1 MGARVVWREGRTED
15 EGQGWAWAVEFALAH
30 LPKTV
35 FQVFD
40 DECCILSL
48 SYEIKMGPNFINLSC
63 AFLKEI
69 FTECVLLSSSGC
81 SLVCSVWKRT

>member
-1 MGARVVWREGRTED
+1 M
-15 EGQGWAWAVEFALAH
+15 EGQKDKGRCTWAVEFALAH
-30 LPKTV
+30 IPKTV

-48 SYEIKMGPNFINLSC
+48 SSEIKMGPNLINLSC

-81 SLVCSVWKRT
+81 SLVCSLWKRT

>member
-1 MGARVVWREGRTED
+1 M
-15 EGQGWAWAVEFALAH
+15 EGQKDKGRCTWAVKFALAH

-48 SYEIKMGPNFINLSC
+48 SSEIKMGPNFINLSC
-63 AFLKEI
+63 AFLKRNI
-69 FTECVLLSSSGC
+69 Y
-81 SLVCSVWKRT
+81 